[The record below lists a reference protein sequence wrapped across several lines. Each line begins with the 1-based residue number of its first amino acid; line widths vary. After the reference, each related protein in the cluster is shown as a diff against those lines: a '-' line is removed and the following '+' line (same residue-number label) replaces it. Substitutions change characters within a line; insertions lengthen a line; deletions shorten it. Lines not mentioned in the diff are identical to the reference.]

1 MNRAVHYLDYNDVHD
16 ELTIANAFAQA
27 ILTFRGGA
35 AGKEAPIRIIQGPH
49 TQLES
54 PDFGISVD
62 PVNNE
67 IYVAE
72 HDHIL
77 VFPRTANGDVAPIRV
92 LAGPKTQLKNTQ
104 GYMGL
109 RGIGADWVHNVLV
122 VSGYYQGKGHIL
134 IFNRTANG
142 DTAPLRV
149 IAGPKSRISG
159 SSYTM
164 RVYPAKG
171 WIFNP
176 MGGGI
181 GVWSVNDS
189 GDIPPQYILS
199 AERPAGEAVAAGS
212 GGDGGGE
219 GGGGGGGLGAG
230 TRFSF
235 NPKAKE
241 FYIES
246 NNSLKAYSFPE
257 IF

>member
-35 AGKEAPIRIIQGPH
+35 VGKEAPIRIIQGPK
-49 TQLES
+49 TQLQS

-122 VSGYYQGKGHIL
+122 VSGFYQDRGHIL
-134 IFNRTANG
+134 IFDRTASG
-142 DTAPLRV
+142 DAKPRAV
-149 IAGPKSRISG
+149 IAGPKSLIRG
-159 SSYTM
+159 ASYTM
-164 RVYPAKG
+164 RVYPDRG
-171 WIFNP
+171 WILNP
-176 MGGGI
+176 IGGGI

-189 GDIPPQYILS
+189 GDLPPLYILS
-199 AERPAGEAVAAGS
+199 AERPAGEGGAAAP
-212 GGDGGGE
+212 GGGGGE
-219 GGGGGGGLGAG
+219 EGGGGGLGAG

-246 NNSLKAYSFPE
+246 NNSLNAYSFPE